1 MGVIMN
7 MPMNMIG
14 VVILYLVVIL
24 VLVMRVDVMRVVHLM
39 CFFVSYCRLPLIV
52 NTIRFI

>member
-24 VLVMRVDVMRVVHLM
+24 VLAMRVDVMRVVHLM
-39 CFFVSYCRLPLIV
+39 CFLYHIAVCP
-52 NTIRFI
+52 